1 MEETNINKMKSDA
14 KEAYD
19 GQSRNYKQKLLYGL
33 LAAVR
38 NSDRNKFLNIL
49 YTNLNAM
56 NKGGTQ
62 KHLVDNL
69 MAEYENIQGPHFETY
84 AYAIIAGILASNDTK
99 MSQKNTLEVE
109 ENE

>member
-1 MEETNINKMKSDA
+1 MEETNINKVKSHA

-38 NSDRNKFLNIL
+38 NNDRHKFLNIL

-56 NKGGTQ
+56 NKGGT
-62 KHLVDNL
+62 KKSLVDNL
-69 MAEYENIQGPHFETY
+69 MAEYENIQGPRFETY
-84 AYAIIAGILASNDTK
+84 AYAIIAGILASNDNE
-99 MSQKNTLEVE
+99 MSQKNTQEV
-109 ENE
+109 

>member
-1 MEETNINKMKSDA
+1 MEKETNINNVKNYT

-33 LAAVR
+33 LAAVK
-38 NSDRNKFLNIL
+38 NNDRNKFLNIL

-56 NKGGTQ
+56 SKVGTQ

-69 MAEYENIQGPHFETY
+69 MTAYEHIQGHRFETY
-84 AYAIIAGILASNDTK
+84 AYAIIAGILASNDNKT
-99 MSQKNTLEVE
+99 SQKYRG
-109 ENE
+109 